1 MHVIQI
7 DKASRED
14 RNLHRKTAGTELKK
28 SYVSVWCAHVYL
40 CVLFTWVK
48 AEAGV

>member
-28 SYVSVWCAHVYL
+28 SYVSVWCARVFVRAVYM
-40 CVLFTWVK
+40 
-48 AEAGV
+48 G